1 MGDSRRYAKNAA
13 PKMRSTGAARARSL
27 CCDVRPRRSGVP
39 GGNPRGGSLLDPQR
53 KRAKCLEVIMKR
65 TCWVTATV
73 ASIAALALSGAF
85 EPVAAQKG
93 GHGGAGGGGAGG
105 GGGGGGGGGAGFG
118 GGRAGGASV
127 GSGVAGGGSIR
138 SGGRAFSGSGPR
150 ASVNG
155 GHISGGDGRHVRHFR
170 RGRAFGYAPYGYYDD
185 TYAYGG
191 CGYYYRRAVATGSSY
206 WWNRYYDC
214 VGD

>member
-1 MGDSRRYAKNAA
+1 
-13 PKMRSTGAARARSL
+13 
-27 CCDVRPRRSGVP
+27 
-39 GGNPRGGSLLDPQR
+39 
-53 KRAKCLEVIMKR
+53 MKR

-93 GHGGAGGGGAGG
+93 GHGG
-105 GGGGGGGGGAGFG
+105 GGGGGGGGAAFG

-127 GSGVAGGGSIR
+127 GGGGVAGGGSIH
-138 SGGRAFSGSGPR
+138 SGGRGLQRIGAWRLCQSR
-150 ASVNG
+150 A
-155 GHISGGDGRHVRHFR
+155 HQYGGDGGHVRHFR

-191 CGYYYRRAVATGSSY
+191 CRYYYRRAVATGSSY